1 MKVMTQFHERL
12 RAQAE
17 TSQLAIRWRGLPA
30 RDRLALLW
38 LGAFLL
44 LVVLYLALWRP
55 AERHLQSARQ
65 YFTEQR
71 ALHAYIQQQAPNVR
85 QADAAA
91 PQAQIDPA
99 ALQGM
104 VTASAAQA
112 GLSVE
117 RLTTKARALQVA
129 LQPAPFAKLLPWLEQ
144 LNGQGVQVAEAGLDR
159 QVDGRVSARLSLR
172 VE

>member
-1 MKVMTQFHERL
+1 MMKPTATTCIATSLGIPNRL
-12 RAQAE
+12 QASGISSSE
-17 TSQLAIRWRGLPA
+17 PPA
-30 RDRLALLW
+30 TPD
-38 LGAFLL
+38 
-44 LVVLYLALWRP
+44 
-55 AERHLQSARQ
+55 
-65 YFTEQR
+65 
-71 ALHAYIQQQAPNVR
+71 
-85 QADAAA
+85 A

-117 RLTTKARALQVA
+117 RLDNEGEGAVQVA